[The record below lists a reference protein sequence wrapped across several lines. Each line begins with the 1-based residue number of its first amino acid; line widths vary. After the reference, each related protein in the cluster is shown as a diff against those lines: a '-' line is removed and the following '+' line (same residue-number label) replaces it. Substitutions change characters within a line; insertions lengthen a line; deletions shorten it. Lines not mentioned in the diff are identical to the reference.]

1 MEDEINKSSEQSR
14 FFQWYHDSVI
24 VRFLLS
30 IAPWFMATFPSWVPN
45 AIRYLFALFYYM
57 IGGRF
62 RRAVEGNLKVAL
74 GDSVS
79 RWEIKRLTWRVF
91 LNVTKSFV
99 DLFYTASI
107 PDERKLDFI
116 EPPIGLENIN
126 GAMESGKGAIFVTG
140 HIGNWEVGG
149 IALANLGKK
158 VHMVYIPDR
167 FEAFERIREKTRS
180 TKNVVSIPMGGTF
193 EISLKLIRL
202 LREGEIVAMKGDRVI
217 LGEGITIKFFGRD
230 TELPLGPSL
239 ISQIS
244 GAPIVPTFVVLNG
257 EGKYQP
263 IVCEP
268 IFPTRSGNRRL
279 DVERNVQ
286 KVAGVIEEFIR
297 EYPDQWY
304 MFYPFWKERS

>member
-1 MEDEINKSSEQSR
+1 MEDERERSSEQSR
-14 FFQWYHDSVI
+14 FFWWYHNSII

-30 IAPWFMATFPSWVPN
+30 ITPWFMATFPRWVPHV
-45 AIRYLFALFYYM
+45 IRYLFALFYF
-57 IGGRF
+57 IVGGRF
-62 RRAVEGNLKVAL
+62 RRAVEGNLRVAL
-74 GDSVS
+74 KDSAS
-79 RWEIKRLTWRVF
+79 SWEIKKLTWRVF

-107 PDERKLDFI
+107 PDERKNEI
-116 EPPIGLENIN
+116 VERPIGWENVN
-126 GAMESGKGAIFVTG
+126 RALDAGKGAIFVTG

-149 IALANLGKK
+149 IALAESKKK

-167 FEAFERIREKTRS
+167 FEAFERFRGKTRS
-180 TKNVVSIPMGGTF
+180 TKNVESIPMGGTY

-230 TELPLGPSL
+230 TEFPLGPSL
-239 ISQIS
+239 ISHIS

-268 IFPTRSGNRRL
+268 IFPEKSGNRKL
-279 DVERNVQ
+279 DIERNVK
-286 KVAGVIEEFIR
+286 KVAEVVEKFIR

-304 MFYPFWKERS
+304 MFYPFWKGGS